1 MSIIKNVDKTK
12 MFSKSGCINKKSKNN
27 FKEINVTFDRAASK
41 PQLVSSGVTMFVTFF
56 IFRSKSHRSTMN
68 EVIPFC

>member
-1 MSIIKNVDKTK
+1 
-12 MFSKSGCINKKSKNN
+12 MFSKSGCINKKSKSN

-56 IFRSKSHRSTMN
+56 YI
-68 EVIPFC
+68 

>member
-12 MFSKSGCINKKSKNN
+12 MFSKSGCINKSKNN